1 MPALRSPVVAP
12 SKISYHDQ
20 QNTFWHADLG
30 ILVLHKITHPI
41 VVCIIQDVVC
51 CMCWNMLDYCTYG
64 PAFVLWLLWK
74 ANSRKYIR
82 EQKRVCVCVCV
93 CIYIYIYIYIC
104 RTIKSVQFIL
114 YYIVVFCFCI
124 KVYQFSG
131 NNFTL
136 VFIVAP
142 CILIF
147 TQFIHQQMHFY

>member
-1 MPALRSPVVAP
+1 MINRTHFGMLTWVSWCCTKSPIPLWSALSRTWCAACAETCQTIAHTALLSSCDFCGRQIPE
-12 SKISYHDQ
+12 S
-20 QNTFWHADLG
+20 
-30 ILVLHKITHPI
+30 
-41 VVCIIQDVVC
+41 
-51 CMCWNMLDYCTYG
+51 TYG
-64 PAFVLWLLWK
+64 
-74 ANSRKYIR
+74 NRN
-82 EQKRVCVCVCV
+82 VCVCVCV
-93 CIYIYIYIYIC
+93 CIYIYIYIYIYIC